1 MDQKKVILISGA
13 SGALGAEIVKHFATS
28 WIVVAQYN
36 SNEAKVPKIANVYPM
51 KCNLLEENEIEALVT
66 KIETEFGRLD
76 CLVNNAGISTSAISW
91 KMSTA
96 DWNTTLAI
104 NLTAPFLLSKYAI
117 PLIRKHN
124 VGTIIFI
131 SSVVGQIGEVGTS
144 AYAASK
150 AGLFGLSKTL
160 AKELAKFNITSN
172 CIALGYFNTG
182 MIHQLSAEMQEKT
195 LEQIPLKTFG
205 NPQALVETIVY
216 LNGEGGKY
224 TTGQVINLNG
234 GLHS

>member
-1 MDQKKVILISGA
+1 MDQKKVILITGA
-13 SGALGAEIVKHFATS
+13 SGALGAEMVKYFAEN
-28 WIVVAQYN
+28 WNVIAQFN
-36 SNEAKVPKIANVYPM
+36 SNEAKVPKIENVYPIQ
-51 KCNLLEENEIEALVT
+51 CNLFEENEIASLIQ
-66 KIETEFGRLD
+66 KIDVQFGRLD
-76 CLVNNAGISTSAISW
+76 CLVNNAGISKSAISW
-91 KMSTA
+91 KTEME
-96 DWNTTLAI
+96 DWNKTIAI

-117 PLIRKHN
+117 PILRKKN
-124 VGTIIFI
+124 EGSIIFI
-131 SSVVGQIGEVGTS
+131 SSVVGQIGEIGTS

-182 MIHQLSAEMQEKT
+182 MIHQLNIEMQEKT
-195 LEQIPLKTFG
+195 MAQIPLKSFG
-205 NPQALVETIVY
+205 NPSTLVETISY